1 MYQKKLATN
10 YESSWNTFKG
20 SKISK
25 FQQADGWNPA
35 ITTWDEW
42 NLTGTS
48 GIIYINRWV
57 STDLRTINHNAL
69 FRHPR
74 KKTPHFASIASAK
87 VSCTCASWEI
97 FDGEVFLRQP
107 AGSRSKI
114 SQNPKNS
121 LLVVAELKITWTGL
135 YCKQLV
141 GGNSRLS
148 LPPKKSF
155 LQLILIE
162 KQARF
167 SHVFLRKSKLF
178 LQP

>member
-1 MYQKKLATN
+1 MQ
-10 YESSWNTFKG
+10 
-20 SKISK
+20 ISK

-35 ITTWDEW
+35 ITTGDEW

-48 GIIYINRWV
+48 GILYINRWV
-57 STDLRTINHNAL
+57 STDPRTINHNAL

-107 AGSRSKI
+107 AGSRPKI
-114 SQNPKNS
+114 SQNPINS

-148 LPPKKSF
+148 LPKKKIVSSTYPDW
-155 LQLILIE
+155 
-162 KQARF
+162 KA
-167 SHVFLRKSKLF
+167 STVKHVY
-178 LQP
+178 PPWN